1 MTSTDDQQLTP
12 DQLPEDPSQELVK
25 KPVAP
30 VTAAQ
35 RIHYLDELRGFAL
48 LGILIMNIQNFAMV
62 MASYMNPTAQGLVT
76 GLDRITYWYT
86 HLFADMKMMSLFSML
101 FGAGMLLFI
110 EKAKEKRGKSIGLH
124 HRRMFWLLVFGLI
137 HAYFI
142 WRGDILVVYAIAG
155 VIIYWFKNATPKWL
169 ITAGVVFF
177 LLFAFF
183 SYSVD
188 LFWEVM
194 PESDKEEMV
203 DMFQPSQE
211 TIDAEVAAYTGSM
224 AEIHQRR
231 VKDAAQMHQSMI
243 VYLFRV
249 LANMLFGMALFKW
262 GIIKG
267 EKSPQFYRRFMGIG
281 FGVGFPLIIAGI
293 LLNFQN
299 DWNTRFYFA
308 YGFQFNYFG
317 SIFVAFG
324 YIGLIALW
332 SKSEFLADLKRRLAA
347 VGRMAFTNYILQSII
362 CTFIFYGF
370 GLSLFNEVD
379 RFTQQLIVLGVWI
392 VQLAI
397 SPWWLKRY
405 RFGPLEWLW
414 RTLTY
419 WKRQP
424 MKRF

>member
-1 MTSTDDQQLTP
+1 MQSTEDQASTP
-12 DQLPEDPSQELVK
+12 DQPEEGAVAFEK

-30 VTAAQ
+30 VTSAN

-48 LGILIMNIQNFAMV
+48 LGILIMNIQNFSMV
-62 MASYMNPTAQGLVT
+62 MASYMNPTAQGPAE
-76 GLDRITYWYT
+76 GLNLLTYWYT

-110 EKAKEKRGKSIGLH
+110 EKAKERRGKSIGLH

-142 WRGDILVVYAIAG
+142 WRGDILVVYAIGG
-155 VIIYWFKNATPKWL
+155 VIIYWFKNASPTWL
-169 ITAGVVFF
+169 IITGVIFF
-177 LLFAFF
+177 LFLA
-183 SYSVD
+183 SIQLSLGV
-188 LFWEVM
+188 FWDMVPEEQLVEVV
-194 PESDKEEMV
+194 EI
-203 DMFQPSQE
+203 FQPGQE
-211 TIDAEVAAYTGSM
+211 TIDEEVAAYTGSYL
-224 AEIHQRR
+224 ETHKRR
-231 VKDAAQMHQSMI
+231 VADTLDMHENI
-243 VYLFRV
+243 FGFIWRV
-249 LANMLFGMALFKW
+249 VANMLFGMALFKM
-262 GIIKG
+262 GILKG
-267 EKSPQFYRRFMGIG
+267 EKSRKFYRNFMLIG
-281 FGVGFPLIIAGI
+281 FGIGFPLIATGI
-293 LLNFQN
+293 VQNFAN
-299 DWNTRFYFA
+299 DWDPKFYFA

-332 SKSEFLADLKRRLAA
+332 SKSNFLTDLKRRLAA
-347 VGRMAFTNYILQSII
+347 VGRLAFTNYIMQSII
-362 CTFIFYGF
+362 CTIIFYGF
-370 GLSLFNEVD
+370 GFGLFNQIE
-379 RFTQQLIVLGVWI
+379 RFPQQLIVLAIWI

-424 MKRF
+424 LRRF